1 MPLTAPF
8 ALVAVLALALIRF
21 TQLQLLRLAKD
32 AGAAG
37 ATRTVAAVLALIGI
51 AATGAAS
58 LGVAGAAGL
67 AVVGTVLIEQGP
79 VRRVSIE
86 RTPHFTQASDV
97 ESEGNFSTAFV
108 SRAERGLGSGSHAL
122 ELTIDWAGDVS
133 PSRVE
138 RWLEREC
145 DLDVDLLQATP
156 ILEAG
161 RTLTRLKFGVRLSR
175 HELKDLED
183 LELALDLPSS
193 LTVEIDRR

>member
-8 ALVAVLALALIRF
+8 ALVAVLALALIGF

-37 ATRTVAAVLALIGI
+37 ATRTIAAVLALIGI
-51 AATGAAS
+51 GATGAAS

-67 AVVGTVLIEQGP
+67 AVVGTVLVEKGP

-86 RTPHFTQASDV
+86 RTSHFAQAANVDPQASL
-97 ESEGNFSTAFV
+97 GTAFV
-108 SRAERGLGSGSHAL
+108 SHAERSLEGETHAL

-145 DLDVDLLQATP
+145 DLDVDLLEATP

-161 RTLTRLKFGVRLSR
+161 KTQTRLKFGVQLSSY
-175 HELKDLED
+175 ELRDLED
-183 LELALDLPSS
+183 LELALNLPSS
-193 LTVEIDRR
+193 LTIEIDRR